1 MNAALDTTQQQNNS
15 SFFNLLKATIVGGLL
30 FLLPLILV
38 VLLLGHAMK
47 LAAKVAHPV
56 AQAAGLD
63 TALGPAGEDA
73 LAVVM
78 LLVIAIAA
86 GVIAGTSLGKT
97 LLRWAE
103 NSFLGGL
110 PQYRMMKTM
119 AEGFAQIETA
129 DGATPALV
137 NVEDGWQLGYRL
149 EQLPNGWVAVFI
161 PQSPT
166 PMSGTIMY
174 LPAQRVRPLDIPM
187 MEAMGVVKSMGA
199 GSAKALRHA
208 DLALPRST

>member
-1 MNAALDTTQQQNNS
+1 MDTTQRQENS

-38 VLLLGHAMK
+38 VLLLGHALK
-47 LAAKVAHPV
+47 FAVKVAHPV
-56 AQAAGLD
+56 SQAVGLD
-63 TALGPAGEDA
+63 AALGPAGEDA
-73 LAVVM
+73 FAALM
-78 LLVIAIAA
+78 LLTIAIAA
-86 GVIAGTSLGKT
+86 GVVAGTTLGKT

-110 PQYRMMKTM
+110 PQYRIMKTM

-129 DGATPALV
+129 DGATPALI

-149 EQLPNGWVAVFI
+149 EQLPNGRVAVFI

-166 PMSGTIMY
+166 PMSGNIMY
-174 LPAQRVRPLDIPM
+174 LP
-187 MEAMGVVKSMGA
+187 G

-208 DLALPRST
+208 DLALP

>member
-1 MNAALDTTQQQNNS
+1 MDTTQRQENS

-47 LAAKVAHPV
+47 FAAKVAHPV
-56 AQAAGLD
+56 SHAIGLD
-63 TALGPAGEDA
+63 AALGPAAEDA
-73 LAVVM
+73 FAAAV
-78 LLVIAIAA
+78 LLVIAIVA
-86 GVIAGTSLGKT
+86 GVIAGTALGKT

-149 EQLPNGWVAVFI
+149 EQLQNGWVAVFI

-166 PMSGTIMY
+166 PMSGNVMY
-174 LPAQRVRPLDIPM
+174 LPSNRVRTLDIPM

-199 GSAKALRHA
+199 GSAKALRQA
-208 DLALPRST
+208 NLALP

>member
-1 MNAALDTTQQQNNS
+1 MDTTQRQDNS

-56 AQAAGLD
+56 SHAIGLD
-63 TALGPAGEDA
+63 AALGPAGEDA
-73 LAVVM
+73 FAM
-78 LLVIAIAA
+78 AILLVIAIAA
-86 GVIAGTSLGKT
+86 GIVAGTAFGKT

-103 NSFLGGL
+103 SSFLGGL

-119 AEGFAQIETA
+119 AEGFAQIENA
-129 DGATPALV
+129 DGATPALI
-137 NVEDGWQLGYRL
+137 NIEDGWQLGYRL

-166 PMSGTIMY
+166 PMSGNIMY
-174 LPAQRVRPLDIPM
+174 LPGNRVRPLDIPM
-187 MEAMGVVKSMGA
+187 MEAMGIVKAMGA

-208 DLALPRST
+208 DLALP

>member
-1 MNAALDTTQQQNNS
+1 MNTRMNTTQRQDSS

-56 AQAAGLD
+56 AQAVGLD
-63 TALGPAGEDA
+63 AALGPAAEDG

-86 GVIAGTSLGKT
+86 GVVAGTAIGKT
-97 LLRWAE
+97 LMRWAE

-110 PQYRMMKTM
+110 PQYRLMKTM
-119 AEGFAQIETA
+119 AEGLTQIETA
-129 DGATPALV
+129 DGATPALI

-149 EQLPNGWVAVFI
+149 EQLANGWVAVFI

-166 PMSGTIMY
+166 PMSGNVMY
-174 LPAQRVRPLDIPM
+174 LPAQRVRSLDIPM

-199 GSAKALRHA
+199 GSAKALRNA
-208 DLALPRST
+208 DLALP

>member
-1 MNAALDTTQQQNNS
+1 MDKTQRQANS
-15 SFFNLLKATIVGGLL
+15 SFFDLLKATVVGGLL

-38 VLLLGHAMK
+38 VVLLGHAMR

-56 AQAAGLD
+56 SQAVGLD

-73 LAVVM
+73 FAVVI
-78 LLVIAIAA
+78 LLVIAIVA
-86 GVIAGTSLGKT
+86 GVVAGTALGKT
-97 LLRWAE
+97 LMRWAE

-110 PQYRMMKTM
+110 PQYRLMKTM
-119 AEGFAQIETA
+119 AEGLTQIETA
-129 DGATPALV
+129 DGATPALI

-166 PMSGTIMY
+166 PMSGNIMY

-187 MEAMGVVKSMGA
+187 MEAMSIVKSMGV
-199 GSAKALRHA
+199 GSAKALRQA
-208 DLALPRST
+208 DLALP

>member
-1 MNAALDTTQQQNNS
+1 MARIQRQENS

-56 AQAAGLD
+56 SQAVGLD

-73 LAVVM
+73 LAIVM

-86 GVIAGTSLGKT
+86 GVIAGTALGKT
-97 LLRWAE
+97 LMRWAE

-119 AEGFAQIETA
+119 AEGLTQIETA
-129 DGATPALV
+129 DGATPALI
-137 NVEDGWQLGYRL
+137 NVEDGWQIGYRL
-149 EQLPNGWVAVFI
+149 EQLPDGWVAVFI

-166 PMSGTIMY
+166 PMSGNIMY
-174 LPAQRVRPLDIPM
+174 LPAQRVRPLNIPM
-187 MEAMGVVKSMGA
+187 MEAMGIVKSMGA
-199 GSAKALRHA
+199 GSAKALRQA
-208 DLALPRST
+208 NLALP

>member
-1 MNAALDTTQQQNNS
+1 MNTTLDTTQRQTS
-15 SFFNLLKATIVGGLL
+15 SLLNLLKATIVGGLL

-56 AQAAGLD
+56 SQALHVD
-63 TALGPAGEDA
+63 SMLGPAGEDVFA
-73 LAVVM
+73 GLM

-86 GVIAGTSLGKT
+86 GIVAGTALGKT
-97 LLRWAE
+97 LMRWAE

-110 PQYRMMKTM
+110 PQYRLMKTM
-119 AEGFAQIETA
+119 AEGLTQIETA
-129 DGATPALV
+129 EGATPALI

-166 PMSGTIMY
+166 PMSGNVMY
-174 LPAQRVRPLDIPM
+174 LPAQRVRQLDIPM
-187 MEAMGVVKSMGA
+187 MEAMGIVKSMGV
-199 GSAKALRHA
+199 GSAKALQKA
-208 DLALPRST
+208 DLALP

>member
-1 MNAALDTTQQQNNS
+1 MDTQRQENS
-15 SFFNLLKATIVGGLL
+15 SFFNLVKATIVGGLL

-47 LAAKVAHPV
+47 LAAKVAHPLS
-56 AQAAGLD
+56 QAIGLEA
-63 TALGPAGEDA
+63 ALGPAAEDA
-73 LAVVM
+73 FAAVV
-78 LLVIAIAA
+78 LLVIAIVA
-86 GVIAGTSLGKT
+86 GVIAGTALGKT

-119 AEGFAQIETA
+119 AEGFTQIETA
-129 DGATPALV
+129 DGATPALI

-149 EQLPNGWVAVFI
+149 EQLQNGWVAVFI

-166 PMSGTIMY
+166 PMSGNIMY
-174 LPAQRVRPLDIPM
+174 LPGNRVRTLDIPM
-187 MEAMGVVKSMGA
+187 MEAMGVVKAMGA
-199 GSAKALRHA
+199 GSAKALRQA
-208 DLALPRST
+208 NLALPQ